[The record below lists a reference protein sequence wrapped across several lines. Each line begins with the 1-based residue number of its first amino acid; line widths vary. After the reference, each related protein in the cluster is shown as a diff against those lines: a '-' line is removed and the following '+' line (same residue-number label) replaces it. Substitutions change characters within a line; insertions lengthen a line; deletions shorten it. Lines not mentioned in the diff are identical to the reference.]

1 MKSMKK
7 MVLVGAAVTVMVVS
21 LAAPAMAAEVQEQS
35 ADPPVK
41 DPGIRLC
48 DITPTECKI
57 STDPVDDPDHHPVNK
72 DPGGIRLCD
81 IAPTA
86 CQDAD
91 DSKDDHS
98 HNSGV
103 HPEAN
108 NPNPVKE
115 DTPSSEGN
123 TIIVVDCIDPDTHQ
137 LVVCDS
143 KDEKEKGQKD
153 TLSEATQAEKF
164 SEEITTAKEDALAEK
179 AATASGVP
187 PSPEDG
193 QGDDATVYG
202 CPGGYE
208 YDEDADTCLPDSFGF
223 FDPLFGETTLDSVGE
238 LVGWYGNFPADFL
251 KVTGAG
257 MGLLLD
263 DIGETLSNWGEE
275 IGGPLGWPLEG
286 LGAVSSFTGQVFS
299 GVVGGLGQV
308 VGYASDGVGEVIDAI
323 GNAAEDAWDE
333 VSSWF

>member
-1 MKSMKK
+1 MMKSMKK

-21 LAAPAMAAEVQEQS
+21 LAAPAMADEVQDKRKDS
-35 ADPPVK
+35 SGIDPIVRGHR
-41 DPGIRLC
+41 DGSSSNSSSSSGI
-48 DITPTECKI
+48 
-57 STDPVDDPDHHPVNK
+57 DDKEPLK

>member
-1 MKSMKK
+1 MMKSMKK

-21 LAAPAMAAEVQEQS
+21 LAAPAMADEVQDKRNDS
-35 ADPPVK
+35 S
-41 DPGIRLC
+41 G
-48 DITPTECKI
+48 
-57 STDPVDDPDHHPVNK
+57 TDPIVRGHRDGSSSNSSSSSGIDDKEPLK

-115 DTPSSEGN
+115 EDTPSSEGN

-153 TLSEATQAEKF
+153 TLS
-164 SEEITTAKEDALAEK
+164 
-179 AATASGVP
+179 
-187 PSPEDG
+187 
-193 QGDDATVYG
+193 
-202 CPGGYE
+202 
-208 YDEDADTCLPDSFGF
+208 
-223 FDPLFGETTLDSVGE
+223 
-238 LVGWYGNFPADFL
+238 
-251 KVTGAG
+251 
-257 MGLLLD
+257 
-263 DIGETLSNWGEE
+263 
-275 IGGPLGWPLEG
+275 
-286 LGAVSSFTGQVFS
+286 
-299 GVVGGLGQV
+299 
-308 VGYASDGVGEVIDAI
+308 
-323 GNAAEDAWDE
+323 
-333 VSSWF
+333 